1 MGVKI
6 NEITVVGQVE
16 IRVLGGRGER
26 RQADRKK
33 G

>member
-16 IRVLGGRGER
+16 IRVLGGRDAR
-26 RQADRKK
+26 RQTDRKK
-33 G
+33 S